1 MEIQKQCGHYG
12 EFRDEQ
18 FYFRPA
24 YGKIEFDGER
34 FNLIKSREKKADF
47 YPLSSLHNSLK
58 TRLRFLNLVNKYRK
72 QNDRHLNIGSGVS
85 DYEVFLSRLPIKLYC
100 VEHPSSPVL
109 NEDITKR
116 NIQTTGAQLS
126 TVDITETRLPFEDNF
141 FDSVSFLEVIEH
153 LPIEKLPFVVSEI
166 SRVLKKEGYLYLS
179 TPNLASLENRL
190 LLMFK
195 AKLFLFIP
203 QKKEETMFEH
213 LRTYTNNEIRQV
225 FVNFKIIEEIFF
237 TDTITWR
244 TKASFLNIIQSY
256 SIKLLI
262 TLNKNFNNS
271 LMFVMQK
278 N

>member
-1 MEIQKQCGHYG
+1 MEIQKQCGHYS
-12 EFRDEQ
+12 EFQDEQ
-18 FYFRPA
+18 FYFHPA
-24 YGKIEFDGER
+24 YGKIEFDGKR
-34 FNLIKSREKKADF
+34 FNIIKSKEKKADF
-47 YPLSSLHNSLK
+47 YPVSFLHNSLK
-58 TRLRFLNLVNKYRK
+58 TRLRFLNLANRYHK
-72 QNDRHLNIGSGVS
+72 QNDRHLNIGSGLC
-85 DYEVFLSRLPIKLYC
+85 DYEVFLSQLPIKLYSI
-100 VEHPSSPVL
+100 EHPNSPAL
-109 NEDITKR
+109 KEDVTQR
-116 NIQTTGAQLS
+116 NIQASRSQLS
-126 TVDITETRLPFEDNF
+126 TADIAEARLPFEDNF

-166 SRVLKKEGYLYLS
+166 SRVLKKQGYLYLS

-195 AKLFLFIP
+195 AKLFFFIP

-244 TKASFLNIIQSY
+244 TKASFLNIIQSCL
-256 SIKLLI
+256 IKLLI
-262 TLNKNFNNS
+262 KLNKNFNNS
-271 LMFVMQK
+271 FIFVMQK